1 MNSKIVYLFILSLL
15 ICTCREEDEIPV
27 LPDEKCLG
35 ASFESIS
42 DLMEELNSLKNDE
55 EAEALLDCLSD
66 NDQIP
71 FISDDSVL
79 FIYYG
84 QVNSVSWAGDFN
96 GWDPSNSAYQ
106 GQKVGENNLWIL
118 KKSFPSEARLDYKIV
133 LNGSNWILDP
143 RNSFIQVSGFGANS
157 ELRMPD
163 WEYPEETIARDDVIK
178 GNISDNILISS
189 IPSNLGYDV
198 NYKVYTPYNYAS
210 LDSLAVVYFTDGHEY
225 ADSDL
230 GAAVNV
236 LDNLIYDG
244 EIEPLL
250 AVFIDPRDPNN
261 SSINRRLSEYA
272 GNPDFANFVADE
284 LVSEI
289 DENYKTIKNPGARGI
304 VGTSFGGR
312 NSAYFGLLRNDVFQK
327 IIIHSPAL
335 NQQIIDDYQNRPKLP
350 LDIFM
355 STGVIYDTEDY
366 ARSLK
371 SVLESKN
378 YNLQYIE
385 VNEGHSWGNW
395 RALIDE
401 PLKFLFE
408 KE

>member
-1 MNSKIVYLFILSLL
+1 MLLLL
-15 ICTCREEDEIPV
+15 IWSCQEESESPILPV
-27 LPDEKCLG
+27 TY
-35 ASFESIS
+35 S
-42 DLMEELNSLKNDE
+42 DYRDFNSLNNLRTSLENIIISEDSLRLMVFFDSL
-55 EAEALLDCLSD
+55 EA
-66 NDQIP
+66 NNQIP
-71 FISDDSVL
+71 FAKGDSVM
-79 FIYYG
+79 FFYYG
-84 QVNSVSWAGDFN
+84 EANEVAWAGDFN
-96 GWDPSNSAYQ
+96 GWDFEVNGFSGTKLENSDVWFLYRT
-106 GQKVGENNLWIL
+106 
-118 KKSFPSEARLDYKIV
+118 FPKDARLDYKIV
-133 LNGSNWILDP
+133 LNNSSWILDP

-163 WEYPEETIARDDVIK
+163 WEYPEETIARDEVMK
-178 GNISDNILISS
+178 GTLSNNFLISS
-189 IPSNLGYDV
+189 ISSNLGYDV

-225 ADSDL
+225 SNSAL

-236 LDNLIYDG
+236 LDNLIYDE

-261 SSINRRLSEYA
+261 LSINRRIDEYA

-284 LVSEI
+284 LVTEI
-289 DENYKTIKNPGARGI
+289 DNNYKTIKNPASRGI

-312 NSAYFGLLRNDVFQK
+312 NSAYFGLVRNDVFQK

-335 NQQIIDDYQNRPKLP
+335 NQKIIDDYQNNPKLS

-355 STGVIYDTEDY
+355 STGVIYDTENY

-395 RALIDE
+395 RALIDD